1 MALTPYLTPLTFLYF
16 SAGSIASTDI
26 RMFRYDVSTRSLAF
40 RFDSPQTK
48 LKTYRLRPNG
58 YSITIS

>member
-1 MALTPYLTPLTFLYF
+1 MALTPYLSPLT
-16 SAGSIASTDI
+16 
-26 RMFRYDVSTRSLAF
+26 F

-48 LKTYRLRPNG
+48 LDTHRLRPNG